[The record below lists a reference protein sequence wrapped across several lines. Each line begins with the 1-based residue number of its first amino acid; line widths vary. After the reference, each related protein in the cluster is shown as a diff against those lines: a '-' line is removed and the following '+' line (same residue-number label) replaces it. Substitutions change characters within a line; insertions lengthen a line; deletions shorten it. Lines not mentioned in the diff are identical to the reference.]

1 MRGVKNFAYDLDMI
15 PGAVNSRVVLLLR
28 SIEAKPWHLIF
39 ERNLPII
46 YSVRRVFEGVWAR
59 ESRFAAERRR
69 HEGRWIVKVR
79 VLGENTVRL
88 TTDLLGQI
96 DGSQS
101 TYPPRMLYGLGYR
114 VL

>member
-46 YSVRRVFEGVWAR
+46 YSVRRVFEGVGV
-59 ESRFAAERRR
+59 FFVR
-69 HEGRWIVKVR
+69 HPVKGRWIVSR
-79 VLGENTVRL
+79 A
-88 TTDLLGQI
+88 LLG
-96 DGSQS
+96 
-101 TYPPRMLYGLGYR
+101 RMTLGKKSHI
-114 VL
+114 

>member
-46 YSVRRVFEGVWAR
+46 YSVRRVFEGVWAG
-59 ESRFAAERRR
+59 AEFVLRPN
-69 HEGRWIVKVR
+69 GRDKR
-79 VLGENTVRL
+79 VG
-88 TTDLLGQI
+88 
-96 DGSQS
+96 
-101 TYPPRMLYGLGYR
+101 GL
-114 VL
+114 

>member
-1 MRGVKNFAYDLDMI
+1 MI

-59 ESRFAAERRR
+59 ESVLRTN
-69 HEGRWIVKVR
+69 GGNMR
-79 VLGENTVRL
+79 VG
-88 TTDLLGQI
+88 
-96 DGSQS
+96 
-101 TYPPRMLYGLGYR
+101 GLWM
-114 VL
+114 